1 MVKKLVER
9 LKGRKVTRLGRI
21 MITDLLQNGERV
33 CGAVGFDSINGD
45 FYIFRAQ
52 VVIAAS
58 SVGGWKTSYGKNT
71 PTGEGVEMAW
81 NAGAILR
88 DFEFG
93 RVWNMPRYFGWE
105 GQTTLMPLGGR
116 FVNAKGE
123 SFMER
128 YSPVLGANTE
138 PSLHHHCHGHGNP
151 CRARPH
157 IFRYQPHQS
166 G

>member
-105 GQTTLMPLGGR
+105 GQTTTHASGR
-116 FVNAKGE
+116 TFRECEG
-123 SFMER
+123 R
-128 YSPVLGANTE
+128 ILYGALLARTGSE
-138 PSLHHHCHGHGNP
+138 YRPSLHHHCHGHGNP